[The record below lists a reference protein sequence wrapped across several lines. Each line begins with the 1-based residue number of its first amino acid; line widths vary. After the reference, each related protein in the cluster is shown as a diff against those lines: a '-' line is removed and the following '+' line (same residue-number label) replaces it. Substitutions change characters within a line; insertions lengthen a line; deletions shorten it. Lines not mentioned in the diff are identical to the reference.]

1 MTRLRRAYEAVRVCL
16 EQRRTLY
23 ANANEADQALFAADQ
38 EYARAKAMHAMDCPA
53 LDDVDYAC
61 DCEPVEEMAAED
73 DLRRNVRPPDL

>member
-1 MTRLRRAYEAVRVCL
+1 MTRLRRAHEAVRICL

-53 LDDVDYAC
+53 LDDVSVGC
-61 DCEPVEEMAAED
+61 DCEPVEELAH
-73 DLRRNVRPPDL
+73 